1 MTINTNYNIMIE
13 EPGSSIS
20 SGDVGRGTLGTLRNS
35 HLLLK
40 ECSVGGFQ
48 DGCEGSGLEEN
59 RKEFVRT
66 IVAQAKVPAI
76 KVERCEFASQILK
89 LGRVC

>member
-1 MTINTNYNIMIE
+1 M
-13 EPGSSIS
+13 
-20 SGDVGRGTLGTLRNS
+20 
-35 HLLLK
+35 
-40 ECSVGGFQ
+40 
-48 DGCEGSGLEEN
+48 EEN
-59 RKEFVRT
+59 REGFVRT